1 MMWVWLKPHCA
12 DTLLSCLHR
21 SELLVKNTDK
31 WSFGVKAGLKQFS
44 DLNANVGTHI
54 EINMVAAV
62 QRMKR
67 IDTLV
72 NSASP
77 AGDTYVQYYNIV

>member
-1 MMWVWLKPHCA
+1 MMWIRLKPYCA

-54 EINMVAAV
+54 EIHMVAAV

-67 IDTLV
+67 IDILV
-72 NSASP
+72 NSISP
-77 AGDTYVQYYNIV
+77 AEDTYVHSSVV